1 MNRELQQSC
10 EHQMLI
16 LKRRQISIRTEILK
30 MKAARDKTIQDI
42 RLTAAGVKKFD
53 ENFKPGESLTYF
65 QPPYL
70 FDKKTK
76 NCPYEN
82 FEKEIEFEDGSIAAV
97 RNWFYFSLY

>member
-1 MNRELQQSC
+1 MNRQLQQSC

-53 ENFKPGESLTYF
+53 EN
-65 QPPYL
+65 
-70 FDKKTK
+70 
-76 NCPYEN
+76 
-82 FEKEIEFEDGSIAAV
+82 
-97 RNWFYFSLY
+97 